1 MVFLGGPHQAAGRR
15 HILLHAATCAA
26 LLLVGAVTLSGCG
39 GGGGESNPNPTP
51 TPITTATVRGR
62 IIEDTTG
69 DYIPDT
75 VVRLGDAS
83 FTTGIDGQFSIQV
96 PGGGAARTLIVDL
109 PPGRFYEIGS
119 YSGSSCVRLGVQGIP
134 IAQGD
139 LESGDIKEIGDIKVF
154 SSASNLPP
162 PPPCDF

>member
-39 GGGGESNPNPTP
+39 GGGESNPNPTP

-62 IIEDTTG
+62 IIEDTTQE
-69 DYIPDT
+69 YIQGA
-75 VVRLGDAS
+75 VVRLGDATV
-83 FTTGIDGQFSIQV
+83 TTGVDGEFSIQV

-109 PPGRFYEIGS
+109 PPGRFYSLGTF
-119 YSGSSCVRLGVQGIP
+119 SGDPCVRLNVGIP
-134 IAQGD
+134 VAQAD

-154 SSASNLPP
+154 SSAGNTPP